1 MTKPRKYFLSF
12 VVCALSMWLV
22 SVLEDIFCD
31 KLTPLNHIFPLVLI
45 LAAYSILLYRISKG
59 KTMDNHK

>member
-31 KLTPLNHIFPLVLI
+31 KLTPLNHIFPLV
-45 LAAYSILLYRISKG
+45 
-59 KTMDNHK
+59 